1 MINNQNI
8 RINKFLKNLRYL
20 NLIILN
26 RIAFISIIIIFI
38 FIIIGVLAPIIS
50 PYPLQGEGA
59 PNLAARLQPPSIN
72 HLFGTDQYGRDI
84 LSRIFFGIQTA
95 LIEGV
100 SVVMLGIIIGVP
112 LGIIAGYYGGKT
124 DEIIMRITDMFLAFP
139 YLLLALIIVATLGS
153 GLINVII
160 ALSIT
165 WWPWYTRIARAQTV
179 SLKARPFVLSA
190 KLLGMNSIKIILR
203 HILPNS
209 FTPIIIQGTL
219 DFAGVILSAAG
230 LSFLGIGIKEPMA
243 DLGLMIS
250 EGQTYFLY
258 YWWVATFPGLI
269 LLIIAIAFNLLGDSL
284 RDILD
289 PKYQKR
295 RILQIQIKSEKFNE

>member
-50 PYPLQGEGA
+50 PYSLQGEGA

-219 DFAGVILSAAG
+219 DFAGVILSASG

-295 RILQIQIKSEKFNE
+295 RILQIKIRSEKFNE

>member
-219 DFAGVILSAAG
+219 DFAGVILSASG

-295 RILQIQIKSEKFNE
+295 RILQIKIRSEKFNE